1 VSRPAPPARDFSL
14 ERHMNLSIIPPR
26 YAPHLHALLRIV
38 AGLLFLE
45 HGTGKIFNFPPIH
58 EQMLKILGSG
68 LFYFTGLVELVG
80 GLLILVG
87 FVTRPVAFV
96 LSGFMAFAY
105 FMAHFPR
112 GFFPLANMGE
122 PAILFC
128 FVFLYLAAAGAGPFS
143 VDAALGAN
151 AGARSSSSRGAAAA

>member
-1 VSRPAPPARDFSL
+1 MDFA
-14 ERHMNLSIIPPR
+14 IIPPR
-26 YAPHLHALLRIV
+26 FAPHLHALLRVV

-45 HGTGKIFNFPPIH
+45 HGTGKLLDFPPIH
-58 EQMLKILGSG
+58 AQMLKALGPG
-68 LFYFTGLVELVG
+68 LLYFTGTLELVG
-80 GLLILVG
+80 GVLILVG

-96 LSGFMAFAY
+96 LSGFMAIGY

-128 FVFLYLAAAGAGPFS
+128 FVFLYLAAAGAGSFS
-143 VDAALGAN
+143 LDALFGAN
-151 AGARSSSSRGAAAA
+151 VGA

>member
-1 VSRPAPPARDFSL
+1 MDFA
-14 ERHMNLSIIPPR
+14 IIPSR
-26 YAPHLHALLRIV
+26 FTPHLHALLRIV
-38 AGLLFLE
+38 VGLLFLE

-58 EQMLKILGSG
+58 EQMLKVLGSG
-68 LFYFTGLVELVG
+68 LFYFTGVIELVG
-80 GLLILVG
+80 GALILVG
-87 FVTRPVAFV
+87 LLTRPVAFV

-128 FVFLYLAAAGAGPFS
+128 FVFLYFAAAGAGPLS

-151 AGARSSSSRGAAAA
+151 GDARSSASRGAAAA